1 MHIINY
7 NHTQAQPGFAVGLHT
22 GYHTQGR
29 SSQKFVSEGD
39 NTGGLGTEV
48 PSGVQGQ
55 SPGGGLGAKPPEAE
69 DKLETIAKMC

>member
-22 GYHTQGR
+22 GSHTQGR

-48 PSGVQGQ
+48 PQRG
-55 SPGGGLGAKPPEAE
+55 PGAKPWWGSGGEAPRS
-69 DKLETIAKMC
+69 